1 MILITGSAGY
11 IGSELCK
18 KFEKLKIDY
27 MGVDNLKY
35 SYKYNIFNIKRFQK
49 CCFSNETQISN
60 IIKKFNIKCVIHT
73 AAFAYVNDAEKN
85 KKKYYLNNI
94 SKTKKFIKLIIREN
108 VKNFIFLSS
117 SNVYSEN
124 KIVFLENGKTN
135 PKNFYGRTKLVIE
148 KFLIKEKKKFNNLLI
163 LRLFNIIGLTKKF
176 KPKNF
181 ENFRY
186 QRILFKIFL
195 KIKKNLPITINYI
208 NKKRGKYNFP
218 SRDFLD
224 IRDLVNLIPLL
235 LRSFKKSNNFSIYN
249 VGSGKSKSLSKILD
263 ILKKTSIT
271 VQYKKISTKEYTNTN
286 ASIKKLNKKFK
297 WTPKVS
303 FLNSIRSYKK
313 YLIL

>member
-94 SKTKKFIKLIIREN
+94 SKTKKFIKLIIRKN

-124 KIVFLENGKTN
+124 KIVFLE
-135 PKNFYGRTKLVIE
+135 
-148 KFLIKEKKKFNNLLI
+148 
-163 LRLFNIIGLTKKF
+163 
-176 KPKNF
+176 
-181 ENFRY
+181 
-186 QRILFKIFL
+186 
-195 KIKKNLPITINYI
+195 
-208 NKKRGKYNFP
+208 
-218 SRDFLD
+218 
-224 IRDLVNLIPLL
+224 
-235 LRSFKKSNNFSIYN
+235 
-249 VGSGKSKSLSKILD
+249 LSK
-263 ILKKTSIT
+263 
-271 VQYKKISTKEYTNTN
+271 
-286 ASIKKLNKKFK
+286 
-297 WTPKVS
+297 
-303 FLNSIRSYKK
+303 
-313 YLIL
+313 